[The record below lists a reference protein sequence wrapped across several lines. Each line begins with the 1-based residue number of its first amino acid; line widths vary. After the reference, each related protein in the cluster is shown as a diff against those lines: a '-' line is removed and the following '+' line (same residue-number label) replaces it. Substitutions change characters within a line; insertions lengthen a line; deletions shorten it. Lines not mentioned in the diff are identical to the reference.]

1 MASASGG
8 YMYIPLE
15 RIIVEKQIRTGID
28 MESDSFKALVAS
40 VKARGILE
48 PVIVVGKEDKYLLLA
63 GERRFLACKQLDL
76 VAIPARVLDQVR
88 DQAEIIEIQMIENF
102 QREDIDP
109 IDMGNA
115 FVDFIKVKHNNAEF
129 NQILNNII
137 SYGIDPGRVD
147 NAFASTVDAI
157 AQSSGKSMTSIKNT
171 LTLLKLPPEI
181 QSAVKKGLIGVSQG
195 YIFAA
200 NLDNPGL
207 MEVFNAIQ
215 EKPVTN
221 AALTSMLKACT
232 KVKRDL
238 SGMKPKP
245 FAKYYPNL
253 RAMKTA
259 IEKGKGKFARTDLEK
274 LLNDLRTVCAL
285 VEQQVQEAPEEPAT
299 ESSAASKPS
308 KNLA

>member
-1 MASASGG
+1 MASASGV
-8 YMYIPLE
+8 YMDIPLE
-15 RIIVEKQIRTGID
+15 QILVEKQIRTGID
-28 MESDSFKALVAS
+28 TASDSFKALVAS
-40 VKARGILE
+40 VEARGVLE
-48 PVIVVGKEDKYLLLA
+48 PAIVVGKEDKYLLLA
-63 GERRFLACKQLDL
+63 GERRYLACKQLKPA
-76 VAIPARVLDQVR
+76 AIPARVLDQVR

-115 FVDFIKVKHNNAEF
+115 FVDFIKVKHDNPEF
-129 NQILNNII
+129 DQILNNII

-147 NAFASTVDAI
+147 PAFASTVDAI
-157 AQSSGKSMTSIKNT
+157 AKNSGKSRASIKNI
-171 LTLLKLPPEI
+171 LTLLKLPQEI
-181 QSAVKKGLIGVSQG
+181 QDAVRKGLVGVSQG

-200 NLDNPGL
+200 NLENPGF
-207 MEVFNAIQ
+207 MEVFNIIL

-221 AALTSMLKACT
+221 ATLTSMLKAYT
-232 KVKRDL
+232 KVKKDL

-274 LLNDLRTVCAL
+274 LLSDLRTVCAL
-285 VEQQVQEAPEEPAT
+285 VEQQVQEAPSPAD
-299 ESSAASKPS
+299 S
-308 KNLA
+308 